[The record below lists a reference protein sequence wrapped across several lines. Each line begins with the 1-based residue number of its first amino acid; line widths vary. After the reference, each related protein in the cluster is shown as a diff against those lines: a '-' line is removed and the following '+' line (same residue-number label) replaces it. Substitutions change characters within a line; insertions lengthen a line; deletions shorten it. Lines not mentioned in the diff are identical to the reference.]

1 MDKNASDSAKAK
13 STISANDTNITNR
26 SRRSEQNAISGS
38 GSGSAKDLTKE
49 VARARK
55 LLAKAG
61 VERAWKVAS
70 KNIQKD
76 KEDKPMLNRATV
88 VNMLKNLKVVEPDE
102 FLSRQFGTAGNIEP
116 KEFMAWV
123 FEAELQMSK
132 IDMQHVE
139 EVIRS

>member
-1 MDKNASDSAKAK
+1 
-13 STISANDTNITNR
+13 
-26 SRRSEQNAISGS
+26 
-38 GSGSAKDLTKE
+38 
-49 VARARK
+49 
-55 LLAKAG
+55 LAKAG

-132 IDMQHVE
+132 IDMQQVE